1 MKSENIVKY
10 HLRRL
15 AESNVPRVAQVNKR
29 GDVLFTDRRIA
40 VRIKRALQRTEREL
54 YYYDSFGGLI
64 GSNGVFYPGPEKTEK
79 LTDKPKKISAKMTLS
94 TSELKKALTGKGKN
108 VTLNA
113 IGNKLRF
120 ENFEDSNKFYEFKN
134 YMASDGIDE
143 LMHFKTSYLKQ
154 VAHLAHQLRV
164 EEITFYFQGSAVM
177 PIYIEIGRR
186 AVVVLAPIRKG
197 R

>member
-54 YYYDSFGGLI
+54 YYYDPHGGII

-79 LTDKPKKISAKMTLS
+79 LFVKPKKPSATL
-94 TSELKKALTGKGKN
+94 TIPTKELKKALIGKGKN

-143 LMHFKTSYLKQ
+143 LMHFGTAYLKQ
-154 VAHLAHQLRV
+154 VAQLANQLRID
-164 EEITFYFQGSAVM
+164 ELTIYFRGSAVM
-177 PIYIEIGRR
+177 PIYIELGRR
-186 AVVVLAPIRKG
+186 AVVALAPIRK
-197 R
+197 